1 MNQPSPVRRKVAD
14 GEMSIAQDARRMRVG
29 RGFRMGGGC
38 KPLSRSERVEALC
51 GGVCATLARG
61 YAPRKIKREMRP
73 AGRCGKWDR
82 PLAAALV
89 LSHLPDLSHI
99 GAMDHFV
106 SQPTRKETE

>member
-1 MNQPSPVRRKVAD
+1 MKTNSH
-14 GEMSIAQDARRMRVG
+14 SIAQDARRMRVG
-29 RGFRMGGGC
+29 RGFRMGGGGV
-38 KPLSRSERVEALC
+38 KPLSRRKRAGALH

-61 YAPRKIKREMRP
+61 YAPRTIKREMSP

-99 GAMDHFV
+99 GAMDHFA